1 MNQKEGGVEYLLV
14 DTTSVNDDA
23 VAAGVAWLR
32 DHDGGCILTPER
44 QVMWNVLQVRTDG
57 EFKKKEDALSR
68 SGISLAWKR
77 RGVPRGARSLVAVY
91 MDKTVDEEIRY
102 GDFERVFL
110 IPWTEGESNWFKTAY
125 NPIIVT
131 VDENGELAQDDC
143 QPVYASVKDEVPE
156 SQDGILQ
163 FLAQEAAVYD
173 NQMQWREYERFKADL
188 MNYRSEWIQVDP
200 ESVFHRC
207 VELGMSAKDA
217 DKISGMVK
225 LLREGHRFRPKGGF
239 EEGFRH

>member
-1 MNQKEGGVEYLLV
+1 MNQKEDGVEYLLV
-14 DTTSVNDDA
+14 DTTGVNDDA

-44 QVMWNVLQVRTDG
+44 QTMWNVLQARTDG
-57 EFKKKEDALSR
+57 DFKEKEGALSR
-68 SGISLAWKR
+68 CGISLAWKR
-77 RGVPRGARSLVAVY
+77 RGVSRGARSLVAVY
-91 MDKTVDEEIRY
+91 MDKTVDEEIRR

-110 IPWTEGESNWFKTAY
+110 IPWTEGESAWFKTAY

-143 QPVYASVKDEVPE
+143 QPVYVSVKDEVPE